1 MEALLYD
8 IVKLIMGESFDGN
21 LDGYVSLILIAVI
34 LGLYIY
40 VQLCITIDRAVRKKK
55 SKKLNISNDVPIEKD
70 KKGTAFVLIGAVFLP
85 LSFLL
90 FLEHWGLLSQ
100 TSHSE
105 NIEIC
110 LTCIGGV
117 LFFVGLALYSVGFD
131 RIKKSDV
138 VKALFK
144 TYTAVIVL
152 SAIVVLL
159 IFAKQQQTQ

>member
-40 VQLCITIDRAVRKKK
+40 VQLCIAIDRAVRKKK
-55 SKKLNISNDVPIEKD
+55 SKNIFDGVSPEKD
-70 KKGTAFVLIGAVFLP
+70 KKGTALVLIGAVFLP

-117 LFFVGLALYSVGFD
+117 LFFIGLALYSVGFD

>member
-40 VQLCITIDRAVRKKK
+40 VQLCIAIDRAVRKKK
-55 SKKLNISNDVPIEKD
+55 SKNIFDGVSPEKD

-117 LFFVGLALYSVGFD
+117 LFFIGLALYSVGFD

-159 IFAKQQQTQ
+159 IFEKQQQTQ

>member
-40 VQLCITIDRAVRKKK
+40 VQLCIAIDRAVRKKK
-55 SKKLNISNDVPIEKD
+55 SKSISDDVSPDKD
-70 KKGTAFVLIGAVFLP
+70 KKGAAFVLIGAIFLP
-85 LSFLL
+85 VSFLL

-100 TSHSE
+100 TNYSE
-105 NIEIC
+105 DIEIC
-110 LTCIGGV
+110 LTCISGV
-117 LFFVGLALYSVGFD
+117 LFFVGLALYPVGFD

-138 VKALFK
+138 AKALFK
-144 TYTAVIVL
+144 TYTAVMIL